1 MPNMGPSL
9 AKIFGILTNSL
20 DIYVDRVLQLN
31 NVLKPFGLESEKNAL
46 TRSTSYIILK
56 PWSRPSIGEFWREE
70 KVLRSWDGL
79 ETHRDTDWIQACD
92 VTG

>member
-9 AKIFGILTNSL
+9 AKIFGILMNSL

-56 PWSRPSIGEFWREE
+56 PWSRPVTSKHWG
-70 KVLRSWDGL
+70 VLEGGKSPAKLGRIRN
-79 ETHRDTDWIQACD
+79 T
-92 VTG
+92 